1 MDKLQ
6 MAKKR
11 FNTKNLEP
19 DYRVDFNEFILNC
32 FLEHSPSSY
41 GKYLQKKIIMEIE
54 KFGVLE
60 IPEKLNQGDCKLYF
74 YPEDVYDC
82 TLVNKERYFRFVHP
96 QLLKYALQKY
106 YEIKCSYLG
115 KNGCYSLRNIRP
127 YQNIDGGYII
137 CFIDCENDFTPEFYL
152 VDFSVIAIYF
162 KMSHMNGVSSEHKD
176 GAFLNMGVTIKKGS
190 DNHYVLK
197 YYNKL
202 DGTKLGDL
210 ISYFDK
216 KRSEMEIQFFQN
228 EEYHSEVAEYRERHY
243 NYVDN
248 YVAEYRRL
256 GRPY

>member
-82 TLVNKERYFRFVHP
+82 TLVNKER
-96 QLLKYALQKY
+96 
-106 YEIKCSYLG
+106 
-115 KNGCYSLRNIRP
+115 
-127 YQNIDGGYII
+127 
-137 CFIDCENDFTPEFYL
+137 
-152 VDFSVIAIYF
+152 
-162 KMSHMNGVSSEHKD
+162 
-176 GAFLNMGVTIKKGS
+176 
-190 DNHYVLK
+190 
-197 YYNKL
+197 
-202 DGTKLGDL
+202 
-210 ISYFDK
+210 
-216 KRSEMEIQFFQN
+216 
-228 EEYHSEVAEYRERHY
+228 
-243 NYVDN
+243 
-248 YVAEYRRL
+248 
-256 GRPY
+256 

>member
-41 GKYLQKKIIMEIE
+41 GK
-54 KFGVLE
+54 
-60 IPEKLNQGDCKLYF
+60 
-74 YPEDVYDC
+74 
-82 TLVNKERYFRFVHP
+82 
-96 QLLKYALQKY
+96 LKYALQKY

-243 NYVDN
+243 NYV
-248 YVAEYRRL
+248 AEYRRL